1 MVTNETLFHTDPLTG
16 APQPIGLGWLDDSMT
31 PNGPTEEDPN
41 YISDTGASQADMA
54 SQVAAYQE
62 SMQALIER
70 VIPLGG
76 FFWQLM
82 DGGGAK
88 LNTGLNTT
96 LDTADCL
103 AHLRSICVPQPPN
116 WKRFQLYNL
125 PNGGFGAS
133 LRSFTDYTAVG
144 AGCACV
150 CARARTARRFSPTP
164 RVLAARPRLRL
175 CRSFSLLAVPMP
187 SSATA
192 VRADKGGLA
201 APLCALLPRLTRARS
216 PSLRSPPCRVRM
228 HRRAEEESAR
238 ARVG

>member
-31 PNGPTEEDPN
+31 PNGPTEEDPS
-41 YISDTGASQADMA
+41 YISDTGASPTDMA

-103 AHLRSICVPQPPN
+103 AHLRSVCVAQPPN

-133 LRSFTDYTAVG
+133 LRSFTDYTAEFLLTRG
-144 AGCACV
+144 PYALLGYSWFGCTDGERRNP
-150 CARARTARRFSPTP
+150 RAPEWDEDFGVPTDGCSETGTTGVFTRSWTAATVSWDCNAQHGSIVRSSNSERTA
-164 RVLAARPRLRL
+164 
-175 CRSFSLLAVPMP
+175 
-187 SSATA
+187 
-192 VRADKGGLA
+192 
-201 APLCALLPRLTRARS
+201 
-216 PSLRSPPCRVRM
+216 
-228 HRRAEEESAR
+228 
-238 ARVG
+238 